1 MEAAPQLVQRLQEL
15 LPLVGVF
22 CVCEARALPLSY
34 VPLSIFCVF
43 VTNTAAAK

>member
-1 MEAAPQLVQRLQEL
+1 MEAAPQLVQHLQEL

-34 VPLSIFCVF
+34 VPLSICVF
-43 VTNTAAAK
+43 VTNTAAVK